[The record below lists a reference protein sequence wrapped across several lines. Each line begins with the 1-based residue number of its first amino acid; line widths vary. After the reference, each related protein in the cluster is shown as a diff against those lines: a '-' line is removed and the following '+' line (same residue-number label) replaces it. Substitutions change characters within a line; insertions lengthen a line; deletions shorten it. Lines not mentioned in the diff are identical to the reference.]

1 MSAASD
7 CPAGRWIHRCSQPT
21 ACRVSVQS
29 GTSRASG
36 DCLGEVG
43 DVGEPAAAQSFV
55 GEFLEASLD
64 QPAWGVGV
72 KGLRVGRVTACESGQ
87 VPDDVGDDAG
97 VAGDFGVPASGFGVL
112 AQIGDVSARIM
123 SFASLIV

>member
-1 MSAASD
+1 VVIASVRSATSVNR
-7 CPAGRWIHRCSQPT
+7 PRRSRLSVSSLKHRSIN
-21 ACRVSVQS
+21 RR
-29 GTSRASG
+29 G
-36 DCLGEVG
+36 
-43 DVGEPAAAQSFV
+43 
-55 GEFLEASLD
+55 
-64 QPAWGVGV
+64 GVGV